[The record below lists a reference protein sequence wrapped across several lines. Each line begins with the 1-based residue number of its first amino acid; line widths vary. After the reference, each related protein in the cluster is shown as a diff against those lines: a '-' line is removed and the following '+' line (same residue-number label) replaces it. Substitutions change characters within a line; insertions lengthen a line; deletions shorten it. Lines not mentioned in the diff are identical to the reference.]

1 MDLDSINSA
10 IDSLT
15 LELVID
21 EQSMS
26 TSTNNL
32 LMALRETH
40 STLTRTKLNSMHES
54 ISAII
59 EPYTTPSS
67 SNTSNGLKHLHKEL
81 AALAKLDTITNIVD
95 VDTGS
100 PPSSPRPRSYTRS
113 KDVRTKLADRVDL
126 STPDI
131 IALSN
136 FQTKNPLQQ
145 FVETKK
151 EHLLSQIKQ
160 IQEPALKKGE
170 KMRGSMLLD
179 ILAQWEMHYTKTIN
193 IVLADLKATSNEI
206 LLLSSPCLDLDYDVT
221 AHLTFSR
228 SMRSDRSERG
238 SRGNS
243 LFDAFAHGDAS
254 TIQIHNNNDN
264 QKLLVLLSQS
274 YCKIIA
280 QQTEKCIKKIIDQN
294 KNSTSA
300 FSQRTYESSRWNIF
314 SNMCTEAKEVPG
326 KVIDALFLS
335 NKGYEKDINFIVT
348 DLKREVSEES
358 EPKL

>member
-151 EHLLSQIKQ
+151 EHLPPCPEFVFEFRSAQSGVQQWAQVEL
-160 IQEPALKKGE
+160 
-170 KMRGSMLLD
+170 MR
-179 ILAQWEMHYTKTIN
+179 
-193 IVLADLKATSNEI
+193 
-206 LLLSSPCLDLDYDVT
+206 
-221 AHLTFSR
+221 
-228 SMRSDRSERG
+228 
-238 SRGNS
+238 
-243 LFDAFAHGDAS
+243 
-254 TIQIHNNNDN
+254 
-264 QKLLVLLSQS
+264 
-274 YCKIIA
+274 
-280 QQTEKCIKKIIDQN
+280 
-294 KNSTSA
+294 
-300 FSQRTYESSRWNIF
+300 
-314 SNMCTEAKEVPG
+314 
-326 KVIDALFLS
+326 
-335 NKGYEKDINFIVT
+335 
-348 DLKREVSEES
+348 
-358 EPKL
+358 